1 MKKKKIFLVVL
12 FIIPLLFIELNN
24 SPTKS
29 YYLKT
34 YPLNNGWGYIILK
47 KNKVIIKQEIIP
59 AISIKKPFANK
70 RDAEIVGELMIDKL
84 KSKQI
89 PSITYNELQTK
100 KISF

>member
-1 MKKKKIFLVVL
+1 MKKKKIFLVIL
-12 FIIPLLFIELNN
+12 FIISLLFIGLNN
-24 SPTKS
+24 GSTKS
-29 YYLKT
+29 YHLKS
-34 YPLNNGWGYIILK
+34 YQLDNGWGYMILK

-100 KISF
+100 KIIF